1 MAVSPQFFWTLL
13 LHGLIFC
20 LIQTLIRIQGN
31 VEVDDDAACFTAEC
45 GGVEQ
50 LVYDL
55 RIWLL
60 SLKKLDGL
68 NMLCTISSGGC
79 LCSLPFFPHNG
90 TSLCSQVMY
99 SLPCFLFPHSS
110 LTPPYLWRSSYEIIH
125 TSFLFAVTYRNLIPE
140 YFNLHFSFLS
150 TLLPVIPLSDF
161 SIHRDDNSDFQLLD
175 LFFITLFFYL
185 TSDIYFQDHIN

>member
-31 VEVDDDAACFTAEC
+31 VEVDDDAACFPTEC
-45 GGVEQ
+45 GRVEQ

-68 NMLCTISSGGC
+68 NMLCTLSSGGC
-79 LCSLPFFPHNG
+79 LCSLPFFPHNS
-90 TSLCSQVMY
+90 TSWTTMLPGNVFSSLLLIPSFLLNP
-99 SLPCFLFPHSS
+99 SLPLKVQLWDNPHFLPFCSYLQKPHS
-110 LTPPYLWRSSYEIIH
+110 WV
-125 TSFLFAVTYRNLIPE
+125 F
-140 YFNLHFSFLS
+140 
-150 TLLPVIPLSDF
+150 
-161 SIHRDDNSDFQLLD
+161 
-175 LFFITLFFYL
+175 
-185 TSDIYFQDHIN
+185 